1 MGDLGRLQGDLVRV
15 IDDINAAGK
24 LSNQDSDKLSR
35 LAKTRPEWRDKNK
48 GRKTPSG
55 SRSALGRRLPSESLG
70 ACRAAEPGGAAS
82 EHARSPSSS
91 AISYI
96 SSPRAGPAATITMT
110 ESPVLPLLQTV
121 FTSILEVFLLCLA
134 GYILA
139 SRGILDKKTQK
150 QLNRLNV
157 SLFTPALLF
166 SKVAFF
172 LSPAKLRELWII
184 PIFFIVVTL
193 LSMGVAFA
201 LGWLFGLKRS
211 QRNFAMAAAMFMNS
225 NSLPIALMQSL
236 VVTVPHLKWGADD
249 NADAMVGRALT
260 YLVMYSTLGMVLRWS
275 YGVRLLAQAD
285 DAEPVIVIEPE
296 AHERS
301 LLLSDSQATLP
312 ASRVAGAPAR
322 LKLPRRKDSV
332 FHSFPNTPNI
342 SSANLAASAST
353 SASTLAT
360 SSSNTSDSDDGS
372 DNDDDGAE
380 ALPAHRR
387 HPTTPTSSRLQSA
400 LRRARRRAGR
410 AWGTFS
416 EFMTVPLWAAVLSLV
431 VACIRP
437 LQHLL
442 EEHAQPIKGSLAS
455 AGNCSIP
462 VTLVVLGAYF
472 YAPPAPGARRRGL
485 REMIGWKT
493 RSGSASPQQKPV
505 ERPGETRTVVIA
517 IAARMVLV
525 PLLLMPLMALSTLYD
540 WQAVFEDPVFVV
552 ANVLLISSPPALTLA
567 QITQAA
573 ASGDAFE
580 RLISRTIFWSYC
592 VVTPPATILYVVIGM
607 LLAKL

>member
-1 MGDLGRLQGDLVRV
+1 
-15 IDDINAAGK
+15 
-24 LSNQDSDKLSR
+24 
-35 LAKTRPEWRDKNK
+35 
-48 GRKTPSG
+48 
-55 SRSALGRRLPSESLG
+55 
-70 ACRAAEPGGAAS
+70 
-82 EHARSPSSS
+82 
-91 AISYI
+91 
-96 SSPRAGPAATITMT
+96 MT

-150 QLNRLNV
+150 PPARPLASLTARQQLNRLNV

-312 ASRVAGAPAR
+312 ASRIAGAPAR

-360 SSSNTSDSDDGS
+360 SSSSTSDSDDGS
-372 DNDDDGAE
+372 DNDDDNDNDT

-387 HPTTPTSSRLQSA
+387 HPTTPTSSRLQST

-410 AWGTFS
+410 AWATFS
-416 EFMTVPLWAAVLSLV
+416 EFMTVPLWAAVLSLL
-431 VACIRP
+431 VACIQP
-437 LQHLL
+437 LQHIL
-442 EEHAQPIKGSLAS
+442 EEHAQPVKGALAS

-472 YAPPAPGARRRGL
+472 YAPPAPGARRRGI
-485 REMIGWKT
+485 REMLRWKK
-493 RSGSASPQQKPV
+493 RSEGEQGAGAKAV